1 LKTNDILSALRAKMT
16 RHGVDALIIPSG
28 DPHQSEYTAAHWQA
42 RHWLTGFKGSAGTA
56 VVTHRAANLW
66 TDFRYW
72 IQAEAQM
79 DGFLLFK
86 QGDDGVPDYDEW
98 LAGHL
103 DGGACIALDG
113 RMVSAAQTKKLRK
126 VFKDYDIHLD
136 TTIDLISDLWT
147 DRPPMPATKAF
158 VLSESFAGQT
168 RREKLDAIRR
178 QMEKKGADAH
188 LMSALDDI
196 AWTFNLRGADVH
208 TNPVNLAFALIE
220 PDKTRLFINPAKLDA
235 NVTELLEGD
244 GIGLLPYEDV
254 DNALS
259 QLSDGTK
266 LLIQPEA
273 VSDHLH
279 RAANPGCKLIEG
291 QNPAT
296 GLKCI
301 KNPVETCHIKE
312 TAVKDGRA
320 VVRFLHWL
328 ATTEEQVTEISA
340 AAKILAF
347 RQAESDFIDPSFD
360 SIMAFGDH
368 SAMCH
373 YAATEDTDVPL
384 TRDAMF
390 LNDSGGNYL
399 TGTTDITRTLHLGT
413 PTDREIRD
421 YTLVL
426 RGHIAVAT
434 SKFPVGT
441 RGYQVDTLARQY
453 LWQQGMDFGHGTGH
467 GVGFFLCVHEGPA
480 RISPHPVDQVLKP
493 GMLLT
498 NEPGLYREG
507 EYGIR
512 LENMVMV
519 AEDETTVFGKFLR
532 FENITLC
539 HFERNLID
547 KTLLTDTEIRWLDN
561 YHRTVYDA
569 LAPGLP
575 ENIQSWLADKTKGL

>member
-1 LKTNDILSALRAKMT
+1 MKPKDKLSALRTEME

-28 DPHQSEYTAAHWQA
+28 DPHQSEYTADHWQA
-42 RHWLTGFKGSAGTA
+42 RHWLTGFTGSAGTA
-56 VVTHRAANLW
+56 VVTRTVANLW

-79 DGFLLFK
+79 EGFELFK

-98 LAGHL
+98 LADHL
-103 DGGACIALDG
+103 DTGACIALDG
-113 RMVSAAQTKKLRK
+113 RMVSAAQTKKLRR

-158 VLSESFAGQT
+158 VLADAFAGQT
-168 RREKLDAIRR
+168 REEKLLAIRGK
-178 QMEKKGADAH
+178 MTKKGADAH

-196 AWTFNLRGADVH
+196 AWTFNLRGGDVH

-220 PDKTRLFINPAKLDA
+220 ADNTRLFINPAKLDA
-235 NVTELLEGD
+235 GVSESLEGD
-244 GIGLLPYEDV
+244 GITLLPYEAV

-259 QLSDGTK
+259 TLPDGTK
-266 LLIQPEA
+266 LLLHPEA
-273 VSDHLH
+273 VSDHLY

-301 KNPVETCHIKE
+301 KNKVEAGHISD

-328 ATTEEQVTEISA
+328 ETTEEPVTEISA
-340 AAKILAF
+340 AAKILAL
-347 RQAESDFIDPSFD
+347 RQAEPDFIDPSFD
-360 SIMAFGDH
+360 SIMAFGEH

-373 YAATEDTDVPL
+373 YAATEETDVPL

-413 PTDREIRD
+413 PEDREIRD

-434 SKFPVGT
+434 SRFPVGT
-441 RGYQVDTLARQY
+441 RGYQVDTLARQF
-453 LWQQGMDFGHGTGH
+453 LWQEGMDFGHGTGH

-480 RISPHPVDQVLKP
+480 RISPHPVDQALKP

-507 EYGIR
+507 HYGIR

-519 AEDETTVFGKFLR
+519 AEDETTEFGKFLR

-547 KTLLTDTEIRWLDN
+547 KTLLNETEILWLDS
-561 YHRTVYDA
+561 YHRTVYEK

-575 ENIQSWLADKTKGL
+575 EDLKTWLADKTRAL